1 MSKQKR
7 KIETSKAKSEVDCLV
22 SLRVAKDGA
31 KLFPLIEG
39 ESGDEML
46 EVGYSE
52 LPFIAIRHFNPE
64 NEMWFNL
71 DEETLDEL
79 ISYLLLLRN
88 NWLATKSN

>member
-1 MSKQKR
+1 MKDEK
-7 KIETSKAKSEVDCLV
+7 TSKPTSDSEVGVDAVV

-52 LPFIAIRHFNPE
+52 LPFVAIKHFDPGK
-64 NEMWFNL
+64 EMWFNL
-71 DEETLDEL
+71 DEQTLDEL
-79 ISYLLLLRN
+79 ISYLLLLRI